1 MPSMIARIAAVVLR
15 TTGIYRKLFTGGPQF
30 QANIAKSRAQPTPA
44 PSAKARGSLNVA
56 QTEFGGRTIWTLSPR
71 DREPTAH
78 ILFWHGGGYV
88 YPAAAVHWDFLA
100 HMAKVHGWSVTAPLY
115 PLAPESNA
123 QATTQW
129 AMDFT
134 RSYVEGLNGKPYVM
148 GGDSAGGGL
157 TAAVAQSSRDG
168 GPAAAQALILICPWL
183 NLDPVHPEQAQ
194 IEPRDGILTIS
205 GITDAGRVYAA
216 DLPINDPR
224 CSPLFGNWDGLPPIL
239 AFGGGDDLLVT
250 DARALK
256 ARHPAVVY
264 RELAGMLHDWPI
276 FTFRESR
283 AAQAEMAAF
292 AASAVT

>member
-1 MPSMIARIAAVVLR
+1 MPSFIASLTGFVLR

-30 QANIAKSRAQPTPA
+30 QTNIAKSRAQPTPE
-44 PSAKARGSLNVA
+44 PNAKARGSLHVA
-56 QTEFGGRTIWTLSPR
+56 HTEFAGRTVWTLAPK

-78 ILFWHGGGYV
+78 ILYWHGGGYV

-123 QATTQW
+123 EKATQW

-134 RSYVEGLNGKPYVM
+134 RAYTDGLGGKAFVM

-157 TAAVAQSSRDG
+157 AAAVAQMARDTG
-168 GPAAAQALILICPWL
+168 CAQARALILICPWL
-183 NLDPVHPEQAQ
+183 NLDPAHPEQAQ

-205 GITDAGRVYAA
+205 GITDAGRIYAGN
-216 DLPINDPR
+216 LPLTDMR
-224 CSPLFGNWDGLPPIL
+224 CSPLFGSWDNLPPIL
-239 AFGGGDDLLVT
+239 AFGGGNDILVT

-256 ARHPAVVY
+256 AKHPTVAY

-292 AASAVT
+292 AASALT